1 MLSKWSGVTII
12 RCASLAFLCLAYSKA
27 PTVELV
33 AVEPFDS
40 LYGSHLLGELDEAKP
55 SCATGDA
62 VEWQNHLC
70 HVTYFGK
77 KSFQILLCRIV
88 A

>member
-1 MLSKWSGVTII
+1 
-12 RCASLAFLCLAYSKA
+12 
-27 PTVELV
+27 VELV
-33 AVEPFDS
+33 TVESLDS
-40 LYGSHLLGELDEAKP
+40 LCGSHLLGELDKAKP

-70 HVTYFGK
+70 HMAHFGK
-77 KSFQILLCRIV
+77 DAFKLLLRYIV